1 MAPNLDVE
9 SGDETIHLTVSAGV
23 PYRSYN
29 DLTDLPKINN
39 VQVKGDLSL
48 ADLGIGSNVYI
59 ADVNCSSD
67 TYSLAGSFND
77 LKAAYDSGKICI
89 MRCSDKNEYAFIY
102 KVSPLIENY
111 FGQRISVATITP
123 AKMTVKT
130 YLIAQNSISVQTYS
144 YSLTSAENQ
153 IA

>member
-48 ADLGIGSNVYI
+48 ADLGIESDVYI
-59 ADVNCSSD
+59 ANVNYSNG
-67 TYSLAGSFND
+67 TYTLAGSIDD
-77 LKAAYDSGKICI
+77 LNSAYEKGKVCILQCKDKQQYAFLYKGMFYSGKSIWF
-89 MRCSDKNEYAFIY
+89 EF
-102 KVSPLIENY
+102 
-111 FGQRISVATITP
+111 TP
-123 AKMTVKT
+123 TPKMHVTNFMINTANGNMMVT
-130 YLIAQNSISVQTYS
+130 EYS
-144 YSLTSAENQ
+144 YILTPEE
-153 IA
+153 